1 MTVLQR
7 DELKD
12 TSILE
17 GCTEA
22 QIQEYIDFSIE
33 HKLTNNTAVLLD
45 YKHEHF
51 GCQNAFDDFVL
62 DL

>member
-1 MTVLQR
+1 MTILQR

-12 TSILE
+12 TSVLE
-17 GCTEA
+17 GSTEA
-22 QIQEYIDFSIE
+22 QIQEYIDFSIA
-33 HKLTNNTAVLLD
+33 HKLTSNTAVLLD

-51 GCQNAFDDFVL
+51 GYRNSFDDFVL